1 MPSWPHTL
9 VPAEELPSGSL
20 LTASD
25 SHLLALAPHTVAA
38 VGQALA
44 AAGIQ
49 RYVHLFVP
57 VFPVDLSCTPL
68 ERANSPDNCAGV
80 EQPTRAGFVLQ
91 GLFQPQRWAGLGL
104 GVAMGHAA

>member
-1 MPSWPHTL
+1 M
-9 VPAEELPSGSL
+9 PAEELPSGSL
-20 LTASD
+20 LSASD

-104 GVAMGHAA
+104 GVAVGHAA